1 MTRERRRDHRAE
13 QHARTQGAG
22 RIQQFAG
29 DQYNII
35 STATGPVPQATA
47 ALPVPP
53 AHLVGRTSEAE
64 KLLELLDPAGQG
76 PSAVVVSAVSGL
88 AGIGKTALA
97 LHVAHEAAIVRNW
110 YPGGVLFVNL
120 RGYDPEGQVTGGQ
133 ALAALLRALGVRD
146 KDLPSTTDEQAAV
159 YRSELARMADQGRRV
174 LLVADNASTTAQV
187 SVLIPARREHRLVVT
202 SRDILAALPARQV
215 GLHELAPG
223 PARELISDSLTRA
236 RPEDPRPSRE
246 PEALDE
252 VVRHCGRLPLA
263 LEIAAA
269 RLTGDPG
276 LSLAAFATELAD
288 SQGRLEHLSYDDGG
302 HSLAVRA
309 AFEGSY
315 RRLDPAQ
322 ALLFRLLSINPGP
335 DLATDTAAALI
346 GRPARG
352 LLADLARMALL
363 SEQPVGAE
371 RWRMHDL
378 IRLYAAELAED
389 DDARVREEAADRL
402 LEHYA
407 MTFEA
412 ATALLVDSPEEH
424 SRRRFASRGEALS
437 WLKDERANLTAVA
450 QTFAVSHP
458 NVVVRIAFDLVHR
471 LFQWRY
477 FDDGTAVAEAA
488 LAVADDHGTASDR
501 GGLHTILGMALF
513 GAGRRAEAVAATQ
526 ESIRIYRELAR
537 KRPDAEPL
545 VGRSLANLGF
555 LEPDPEKRRA
565 AAEEAISIGRRW
577 RRWDDPVHPHVELA
591 GALHNLSVALT
602 DLGRHAEAV
611 APAQEAMEIRR
622 RQAQVA
628 PGGFQRYFADLLI
641 HLSAKLLEAGRP
653 EDAVLRAVEGVDVF
667 DQLAAEDPRA
677 HEHALCEAV
686 ARLGLAYVA
695 VGRTAEARERHTQAT
710 AMAARLTENAE
721 VNAALTELT
730 HSLLPTAERRG
741 PWHRIT
747 SSLWGRRSL

>member
-1 MTRERRRDHRAE
+1 MAGEKRRTHRAE
-13 QHARTQGAG
+13 QHARAQGAG
-22 RIQQFAG
+22 HVEQFAG

-35 STATGPVPQATA
+35 STGTGPVPQATA
-47 ALPVPP
+47 ALPAPP

-64 KLLELLDPAGQG
+64 QLLELLDPEGQG

-120 RGYDPEGQVTGGQ
+120 RGYDAEGQVTGGQ

-174 LLVADNASTTAQV
+174 LLVADNASTAAQV
-187 SVLIPARREHRLVVT
+187 SPLIPARREHRLVVT
-202 SRDILAALPARQV
+202 SRDILAALPARQL
-215 GLHELAPG
+215 GLYELAPG

-236 RPEDPRPSRE
+236 RPDDARPSRE
-246 PEALDE
+246 REALDE

-276 LSLAAFATELAD
+276 LSLAAFAAELAD
-288 SQGRLEHLSYDDGG
+288 TRGRLEHLRYDDGG

-322 ALLFRLLSINPGP
+322 ALLFRLLSLNPGP
-335 DLATDTAAALI
+335 DLATDAAEALI

-352 LLADLARMALL
+352 LLADLARTALL
-363 SEQPVGAE
+363 SEQPVGAG

-378 IRLYAAELAED
+378 IRLYAAELAEG
-389 DDARVREEAADRL
+389 DDAGELAEAADRL
-402 LEHYA
+402 LEHYST
-407 MTFEA
+407 TFEA
-412 ATALLVDSPEEH
+412 ATSLLVDLPEERIRQRFG
-424 SRRRFASRGEALS
+424 SRSEALS
-437 WLKDERANLTAVA
+437 WLKGERANLTAAA
-450 QTFAVSHP
+450 QTFSGSHP
-458 NVVVRIAFDLVHR
+458 DVVVRIAFDLVYR

-477 FDDGTAVAEAA
+477 FDDGIAVAEAA
-488 LAVADDHGTASDR
+488 LAVVDGHGTTSDR

-526 ESIRIYRELAR
+526 ESIRIYRELTR
-537 KRPDAEPL
+537 NQPDAEPL
-545 VGRSLANLGF
+545 VGRSLANLGIQ
-555 LEPDPEKRRA
+555 ERDPERRRV
-565 AAEEAISIGRRW
+565 AAEEAVSIGRRW
-577 RRWDDPVHPHVELA
+577 ARGDDPALPNVELA
-591 GALHNLSVALT
+591 GALHNLSVALA
-602 DLGRHAEAV
+602 DLGRHSEAV

-622 RQAQVA
+622 RQAQAA
-628 PGGFQRYFADLLI
+628 PGAFQRYFADLLI

-653 EDAVLRAVEGVDVF
+653 EEAVLRAAEGVDVF
-667 DQLAAEDPRA
+667 RQLAAEDLRA
-677 HEHALCEAV
+677 HEHALCDAL
-686 ARLGLAYVA
+686 ARLGLAFVA
-695 VGRTAEARERHTQAT
+695 VGRTEEARELHAQAM
-710 AMAARLTENAE
+710 ALAARLGENAE
-721 VNAALTELT
+721 VTAVLTEIT
-730 HSLLPTAERRG
+730 RALPPPAPRG
-741 PWHRIT
+741 GLWHRIAKT
-747 SSLWGRRSL
+747 RRGG